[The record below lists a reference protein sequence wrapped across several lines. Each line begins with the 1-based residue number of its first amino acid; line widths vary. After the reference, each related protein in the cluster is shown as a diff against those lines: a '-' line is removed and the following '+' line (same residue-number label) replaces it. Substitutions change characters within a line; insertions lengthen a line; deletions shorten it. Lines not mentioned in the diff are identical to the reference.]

1 MIHKAKAHVTLLCAL
16 GAFLLLQCVFPSEQ
30 SSSAH
35 IGIVKVDPSSH
46 RWSCLRR
53 YHLIELDEDAIWILD
68 EGGVKRASLRFR
80 PDMWGR
86 GEFHPFALQ
95 LVADRVQSLDP
106 DPKVRDADLVDLNA
120 RAGRRRAQRGDQG
133 DHRRVFAHA
142 VGCSAL
148 RTVAQHRHPIPT
160 VLLLR
165 DPVLIPGGPLFAV
178 PLGYLKPEQ
187 VTGEAP
193 GAART
198 PPTARAVSKT

>member
-1 MIHKAKAHVTLLCAL
+1 MIHKAKAHTA
-16 GAFLLLQCVFPSEQ
+16 LLLRWALSSCCNVGSPGEK
-30 SSSAH
+30 SSSATL
-35 IGIVKVDPSSH
+35 SSSTVVLKSH
-46 RWSCLRR
+46 EGGCLRR

-95 LVADRVQSLDP
+95 LVADPVQSLDP

-120 RAGRRRAQRGDQG
+120 RAGWRRAQRGDQG

-142 VGCSAL
+142 VGRSAL